1 MILILTVQ
9 ILFIYLGGSVLR
21 TVPLSANELKITL
34 LLALSVFPAD
44 LLRKMLLRLIGKKRG
59 F

>member
-44 LLRKMLLRLIGKKRG
+44 LLRKMFLRLIGKKRG

>member
-1 MILILTVQ
+1 VQ

-21 TVPLSANELKITL
+21 TVPLSIDELKITL

-44 LLRKMLLRLIGKKRG
+44 LLRKFVLRLAGKKRG

>member
-1 MILILTVQ
+1 MLMILTVQ
-9 ILFIYLGGSVLR
+9 ILFIYLGGAVLR
-21 TVPLSANELKITL
+21 TVPLTLDELKITL

-44 LLRKMLLRLIGKKRG
+44 LIRKIVLRLIGKKRG